1 METPR
6 KNRERLLAM
15 VTARSGSGRS
25 EERAQ
30 RERCRESYI
39 WGMRTYLHDADIIG
53 AAQLA
58 LLDHLF
64 PESGQVSLQ
73 VLPLTGVLLLQVRV
87 QPCDLHLRGQPGFLR
102 RERGPGREG
111 ELGKG
116 RQSSPCLPAARTSQ
130 RELGPSPSGAGVPGC
145 TLRSCEGL
153 S

>member
-6 KNRERLLAM
+6 KNMERLLAM

-39 WGMRTYLHDADIIG
+39 WGMRRYLHDADIIG

-87 QPCDLHLRGQPGFLR
+87 QPCDLHLVGQPGFLR
-102 RERGPGREG
+102 RAGTRERRGVGEREA
-111 ELGKG
+111 ELTMSARCTYFSK
-116 RQSSPCLPAARTSQ
+116 RARTFSF
-130 RELGPSPSGAGVPGC
+130 
-145 TLRSCEGL
+145 RSRGSWMYATQL
-153 S
+153 